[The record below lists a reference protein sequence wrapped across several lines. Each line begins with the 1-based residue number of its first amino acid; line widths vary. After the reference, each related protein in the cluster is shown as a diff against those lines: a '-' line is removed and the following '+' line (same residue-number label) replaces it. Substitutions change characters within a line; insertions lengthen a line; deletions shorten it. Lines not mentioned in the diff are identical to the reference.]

1 MRTTGANGA
10 ERGELLT
17 RPCLSE
23 RLLRAGI
30 SPDADP
36 VVTWLRLH
44 EVEGARATVVDL
56 YSLVSEPKGLEP
68 HELPLE
74 ERKRLSRAIAPT
86 FWPGFQVTEG
96 SERFDPIKVV
106 PYDSE
111 WPARFAIWSKMIAGA
126 LAGVAIRI
134 DHVGSTSVHG
144 LAAKPIVDIQVSVPD
159 ISDEESYVPG
169 LEGLGVQLRSR
180 DDLHRFFRPF
190 AGRPR
195 DVHFHVCPVG
205 SEWERR
211 HLLFRDYLRENAAAR
226 STYVR
231 AKREAARVWMDDG
244 WAYTD
249 AKSEVILNVM
259 EDAECWAADR
269 R

>member
-74 ERKRLSRAIAPT
+74 ERKRLARAVAPT

-106 PYDSE
+106 DYDPE
-111 WPARFAIWSKMIAGA
+111 WAQRFQLWRGLIAEA
-126 LAGVAIRI
+126 LKPTALRI
-134 DHVGSTSVHG
+134 DHVGSTSVPG
-144 LAAKPIVDIQVSVPD
+144 LAAKPIVD
-159 ISDEESYVPG
+159 
-169 LEGLGVQLRSR
+169 
-180 DDLHRFFRPF
+180 
-190 AGRPR
+190 
-195 DVHFHVCPVG
+195 
-205 SEWERR
+205 
-211 HLLFRDYLRENAAAR
+211 
-226 STYVR
+226 
-231 AKREAARVWMDDG
+231 
-244 WAYTD
+244 
-249 AKSEVILNVM
+249 
-259 EDAECWAADR
+259 
-269 R
+269 